1 MIPTLKPGDILCR
14 RSSPGDILG
23 HPFMGEV
30 VEVGTGANRALKVG
44 DLVVVPFTIAFGSG
58 FFCSS
63 EL

>member
-1 MIPTLKPGDILCR
+1 
-14 RSSPGDILG
+14 
-23 HPFMGEV
+23 MGEV